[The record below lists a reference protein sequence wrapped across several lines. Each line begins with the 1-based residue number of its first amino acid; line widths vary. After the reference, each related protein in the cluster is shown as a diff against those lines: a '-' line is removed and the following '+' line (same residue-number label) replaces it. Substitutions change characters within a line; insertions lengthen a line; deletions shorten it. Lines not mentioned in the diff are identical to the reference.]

1 MADSTTSK
9 KQRRV
14 LTVEA
19 ATSTIEGLMQRYQI
33 TPLSAPP
40 CPAYELLQVEAST
53 DMSEQPEIG
62 TPGTRVWAGR
72 LDVEPNPRYQPY
84 YVRGQWGQPGLYEEF
99 YRSEPLIYDAVQGH
113 TETQVSG
120 LWELQAPSVMPEGL
134 EGRIAEFVDYHHG
147 RLMGIEGGWS
157 RFVEHAASFLI
168 FGFAPFEII
177 WGYDEGAQR
186 NYIARLSYRE
196 PSTLERWYFDQ
207 GMRHVVGAQF
217 RPGGT
222 NAIAQYELFCAGESL
237 TDCRLMVCNL
247 AARGL
252 NIEGISPIR
261 PALHYIQ
268 LKQLILR
275 IAAVTAEKYGVP
287 VTYIY
292 EDPAAFSAMMQTADD
307 EEMADLYDV
316 VAAMRAI
323 EGATITLPGALRI
336 GQISPSGAMPSFKE
350 LVDYCDQMI
359 LSPFSN
365 EGSLLGL
372 QSSVGSYAL
381 GEVKERD
388 TLRSA
393 PYYARKIAEPI
404 NDLIRML
411 AIAEFGDLPEY
422 PRLTWRVDGMEDG
435 SAWLKDAIAVF
446 GGPIGGWPEAAQ
458 EMALAKMGLP
468 PDTLARQVA
477 ESQQPAQ
484 GLDALAPLLSMADG
498 ASKGLTSALLDD
510 AEADL
515 TAAFRRIQ
523 RDQQARW
530 RELIRDNE
538 TSQDVLGDREV
549 IRAEFLPRYTD
560 AVIEVMRA
568 TGAEGQASVAE
579 VVGVELNLDLALGDD
594 LLLLAASI
602 AEEAFNRVMGVMTD
616 AEQQRAGGDRRRTV
630 PVLAASTL
638 GKVASRLVS
647 SSFNAG
653 RDQAVQEIMAQQP
666 SDKPVWAEYSSVLD
680 GNTCSVCEELDG
692 QVVQVGSQRYKDIS
706 PPHKCLGGHRCRC
719 IWIYKINGQR
729 VGVIDGQI

>member
-1 MADSTTSK
+1 
-9 KQRRV
+9 
-14 LTVEA
+14 
-19 ATSTIEGLMQRYQI
+19 MQRYQI
-33 TPLSAPP
+33 TPIAPP
-40 CPAYELLQVEAST
+40 ACPSYEIVARAAT
-53 DMSEQPEIG
+53 DLSEQPEIG
-62 TPGTRVWAGR
+62 APGTRIWAGR
-72 LDVEPNPRYQPY
+72 IDVEPNPRYQPY

-120 LWELQAPSVMPEGL
+120 LWELQSPSVMPEGL
-134 EGRIAEFVDYHHG
+134 EERIAEFVDYHHA
-147 RLMGIEGGWS
+147 RLMGIAGGWS

-168 FGFAPFEII
+168 FGFAPFEVI
-177 WGYDEGAQR
+177 WGYDEVTAR
-186 NYIARLSYRE
+186 NYIARLAYRE
-196 PSTLERWYFDQ
+196 PSTLERWYFDE
-207 GMRHVVGAQF
+207 GMRELVGAQF

-222 NAIAQYELFCAGESL
+222 NSLAQYELFCGGETL
-237 TDCRLMVCNL
+237 TDCRLMICNL

-252 NIEGISPIR
+252 NVEGISPIR

-268 LKQLILR
+268 LKQLVLR

-292 EDPAAFSAMMQTADD
+292 EEPAAFNAMQMTADD

-336 GQISPSGAMPSFKE
+336 GQISPSGTMPSFKE
-350 LVDYCDQMI
+350 LVDYCDLQI

-404 NDLIRML
+404 NDLIRLL
-411 AIAEFGDLPEY
+411 AQAEFGDLPEY

-435 SAWLKDAIAVF
+435 SAWLKDALAVF
-446 GGPIGGWPEAAQ
+446 GGAITSWPEAAQ
-458 EMALAKMGLP
+458 EMGLAKLGLP
-468 PDTLARQVA
+468 PDTLIRQQQVD
-477 ESQQPAQ
+477 ESASPPLA
-484 GLDALAPLLSMADG
+484 ALAPLLSMADG

-515 TAAFRRIQ
+515 TASFRRIQ
-523 RDQQARW
+523 RDHQSRW

-538 TSQDVLGDREV
+538 TSQDVLEDREL
-549 IRAEFLPRYTD
+549 IRAEYLPRYTE
-560 AVIEVMRA
+560 AVIDVMRA
-568 TGAEGQASVAE
+568 TAAEGSSSVAE
-579 VVGVELNLDLALGDD
+579 IVGVELNLDLAMGDD

-602 AEEAFNRVMGVMTD
+602 AEEAFNRIQGVMTD

-630 PVLAASTL
+630 PGLAAATL

-647 SSFNAG
+647 TSFNAG
-653 RDQAVQEIMAQQP
+653 REQAVQELMAQDD
-666 SDKPVWAEYSSVLD
+666 SGSTVWAEYSSVLD
-680 GNTCSVCEELDG
+680 GRTCPVCEELDG
-692 QVVQVGSQRYKDIS
+692 QRAQVGSQRYKDIS

-719 IWIYKINGQR
+719 IWIYQINGQR
-729 VGVIDGQI
+729 IGVIDGSI